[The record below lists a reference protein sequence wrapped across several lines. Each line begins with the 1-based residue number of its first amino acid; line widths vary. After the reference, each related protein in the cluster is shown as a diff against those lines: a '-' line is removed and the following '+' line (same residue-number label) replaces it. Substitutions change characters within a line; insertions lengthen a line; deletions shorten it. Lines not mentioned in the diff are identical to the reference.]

1 MILWVYQ
8 KQLRGNAKTRSIK
21 EDIIMKKKAAR
32 ALAGVLTLSMAAALT
47 ACGGSDSAKKGGET
61 AAAAESSGPITGQT
75 LSVMLS
81 EEPGEQDAL

>member
-1 MILWVYQ
+1 
-8 KQLRGNAKTRSIK
+8 
-21 EDIIMKKKAAR
+21 MKKKAAR

-47 ACGGSDSAKKGGET
+47 ACGGSDSAKGGET

-81 EEPGEQDAL
+81 

>member
-47 ACGGSDSAKKGGET
+47 ACGGS
-61 AAAAESSGPITGQT
+61 
-75 LSVMLS
+75 
-81 EEPGEQDAL
+81 GEQ

>member
-47 ACGGSDSAKKGGET
+47 ACGGSDSEKKRRRD
-61 AAAAESSGPITGQT
+61 SSGSRKFRPYHRTD
-75 LSVMLS
+75 SFCY
-81 EEPGEQDAL
+81 AF

>member
-47 ACGGSDSAKKGGET
+47 ACGSRKFRPYHRTDSFCYAF
-61 AAAAESSGPITGQT
+61 
-75 LSVMLS
+75 
-81 EEPGEQDAL
+81 

>member
-1 MILWVYQ
+1 
-8 KQLRGNAKTRSIK
+8 
-21 EDIIMKKKAAR
+21 MKKKAAR

-75 LSVMLS
+75 LSLCF
-81 EEPGEQDAL
+81 EGAGEQDALGNVLNHWRRKAKHDQKDHYFP

>member
-47 ACGGSDSAKKGGET
+47 ACKKRRRD
-61 AAAAESSGPITGQT
+61 SSGSRKFRPYHRTD
-75 LSVMLS
+75 SFCY
-81 EEPGEQDAL
+81 AF